1 MLDKQTITSAYLNV
15 LNMFF
20 LHLLNGTKLKYM
32 LLFKI
37 LRSVRFFLRIKKRCK
52 FRGLN
57 AYKTFIFQINAVF
70 LRSIHQNMYYSLHK
84 KFNFSTIIK
93 KRNLEHQI
101 RELE

>member
-37 LRSVRFFLRIKKRCK
+37 LRSVRFFLRIKK
-52 FRGLN
+52 G
-57 AYKTFIFQINAVF
+57 V
-70 LRSIHQNMYYSLHK
+70 
-84 KFNFSTIIK
+84 
-93 KRNLEHQI
+93 NLEV
-101 RELE
+101 